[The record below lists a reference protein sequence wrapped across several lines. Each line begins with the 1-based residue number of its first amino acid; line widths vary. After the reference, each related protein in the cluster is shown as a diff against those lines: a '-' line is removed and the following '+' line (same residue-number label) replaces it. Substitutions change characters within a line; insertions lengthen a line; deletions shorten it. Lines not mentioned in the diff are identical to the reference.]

1 MGLPWVIHLGW
12 LDILVCPGE
21 EEEVENPYPGF
32 QREPASMEAYGYL
45 STLKLAHLLHLHMR
59 NLRLTELR
67 CLAQRTLSW
76 RVPRSLMPKLVLP
89 IVSHCF
95 SRHCVHG
102 IWLG

>member
-32 QREPASMEAYGYL
+32 QREPALMEAYGYL

-59 NLRLTELR
+59 TLRLTELR